1 MSGSEHSPEI
11 TSDAGAPIGAQD
23 EASHLTRRVALGSIG
38 AIAVGSSALAST
50 ASAQV
55 SGNSIAEGAAPR
67 DRYAIGLERLTAI
80 DGRDGQAV
88 VESLKAI
95 SPDFARYLIEFPFGD
110 IYARPG
116 LDLRQREIAT
126 IAALT
131 ALGNARPQLEVHIA
145 AGLNVGLSQQEIIEI
160 VMQMAVYAGFPAA
173 INGLNAA
180 KAVFDRH
187 PTT

>member
-1 MSGSEHSPEI
+1 MSGSEQHPEK
-11 TSDAGAPIGAQD
+11 TLDTYAVEGAQD
-23 EASHLTRRVALGSIG
+23 EASQLTRRTALGSIG
-38 AIAVGSSALAST
+38 ALAAGSSALAST
-50 ASAQV
+50 ASEQANAHPNLERTV
-55 SGNSIAEGAAPR
+55 AR
-67 DRYAIGLERLTAI
+67 DRYAVGLERLAAI

-126 IAALT
+126 IASLT

-145 AGLNVGLSQQEIIEI
+145 AGLNVGLSQQEIIEV
-160 VMQMAVYAGFPAA
+160 VMQMAIYAGFPAA
-173 INGLNAA
+173 INGLIAA